1 MIANPHLKLQ
11 IALTWTIE
19 GITLL
24 TITIWSDLSALLD
37 LDIPLLSNSFY
48 HQNFKFPIVFE
59 ALGHSQGLSG
69 ILRHIYNTMILQK
82 LAYFKRPNRLVHHL
96 LDLDI

>member
-1 MIANPHLKLQ
+1 LAFAIFGDLNEQKRELNANPHLKLQ

-24 TITIWSDLSALLD
+24 TNTIWSDLSALLD

-48 HQNFKFPIVFE
+48 HQNFKSPTV
-59 ALGHSQGLSG
+59 
-69 ILRHIYNTMILQK
+69 Y
-82 LAYFKRPNRLVHHL
+82 
-96 LDLDI
+96 

>member
-1 MIANPHLKLQ
+1 MVRHICFVGLGQYHD
-11 IALTWTIE
+11 E
-19 GITLL
+19 R
-24 TITIWSDLSALLD
+24 
-37 LDIPLLSNSFY
+37 PLFY

-69 ILRHIYNTMILQK
+69 ILRHIYNTMILKK

>member
-1 MIANPHLKLQ
+1 MLVNICSNYSGLGLCQPFLSCSILFFCRINYKESMKIANRVANPHLKLQ

-24 TITIWSDLSALLD
+24 TNTIWSDLSALLD

-48 HQNFKFPIVFE
+48 HQNFKSPTV
-59 ALGHSQGLSG
+59 
-69 ILRHIYNTMILQK
+69 Y
-82 LAYFKRPNRLVHHL
+82 
-96 LDLDI
+96 

>member
-1 MIANPHLKLQ
+1 MCSHTEHACLFAGMNANPHLKLQ

-24 TITIWSDLSALLD
+24 TNTIWSDLSALLD

-48 HQNFKFPIVFE
+48 HQNFKSPTV
-59 ALGHSQGLSG
+59 
-69 ILRHIYNTMILQK
+69 Y
-82 LAYFKRPNRLVHHL
+82 
-96 LDLDI
+96 

>member
-1 MIANPHLKLQ
+1 MSRADANPHLKLQ

-24 TITIWSDLSALLD
+24 TNTIWSDLSALLD

-48 HQNFKFPIVFE
+48 HQNFK
-59 ALGHSQGLSG
+59 S
-69 ILRHIYNTMILQK
+69 
-82 LAYFKRPNRLVHHL
+82 
-96 LDLDI
+96 